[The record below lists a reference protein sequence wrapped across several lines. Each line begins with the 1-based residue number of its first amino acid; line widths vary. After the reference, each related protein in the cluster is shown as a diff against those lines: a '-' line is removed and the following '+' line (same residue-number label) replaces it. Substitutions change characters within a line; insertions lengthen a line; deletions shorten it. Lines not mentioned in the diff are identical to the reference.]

1 MRRWILVGL
10 GAFLALVL
18 VVRLL
23 APIVAL
29 RFVNDILATLPDY
42 DAHAADVDLEILS
55 GNIVIRGLEVV
66 RPGVE
71 GPHFLDI
78 DAVVVHPLL
87 QPAMHGEH
95 ILDLDLFEPHV
106 AFVVGPDDSRSQLWI
121 DPTWVSDLLRRF
133 PATIDRL
140 GIARGEARYI
150 DESAKPKVD
159 LTLDHIAIG
168 GTNLSN
174 LAHDPKPLFG
184 HIAANAQLFEEGK
197 LEAVIDLDPYA
208 ESPHF
213 ALQAKAASISL
224 PALDAAFRAYGHFD
238 VEAGSASGTMSLTAS
253 GGGYKGVA
261 DPVIAHLEVVRLETD
276 PQDKKNPLR
285 FVWESLI
292 GTVANVASVATPGTD
307 RIELHV
313 PLQGRFDD
321 KSLVL
326 VVLKILPRAWFGT
339 LLHALEAATASG
351 KEAAQL
357 IAETV
362 PIAKS
367 EKADSHDHRRR

>member
-1 MRRWILVGL
+1 MTVTIRRAPAGRRIVAHPTERPIPVSMRRWILVGL

-159 LTLDHIAIG
+159 LT
-168 GTNLSN
+168 
-174 LAHDPKPLFG
+174 
-184 HIAANAQLFEEGK
+184 
-197 LEAVIDLDPYA
+197 
-208 ESPHF
+208 
-213 ALQAKAASISL
+213 
-224 PALDAAFRAYGHFD
+224 
-238 VEAGSASGTMSLTAS
+238 
-253 GGGYKGVA
+253 
-261 DPVIAHLEVVRLETD
+261 
-276 PQDKKNPLR
+276 
-285 FVWESLI
+285 
-292 GTVANVASVATPGTD
+292 
-307 RIELHV
+307 
-313 PLQGRFDD
+313 
-321 KSLVL
+321 
-326 VVLKILPRAWFGT
+326 
-339 LLHALEAATASG
+339 
-351 KEAAQL
+351 
-357 IAETV
+357 
-362 PIAKS
+362 
-367 EKADSHDHRRR
+367 